1 MPSAQT
7 ALMPLRRRLNAFIA
21 RCHALI
27 GSVCDPYRPELH
39 YMRGP
44 SPKWHA
50 KHVLGTGRE
59 QRVARQAASSSSSKK
74 PGSRPGF
81 LFISAC
87 PDRGHRPV
95 RRHRA
100 VRR

>member
-39 YMRGP
+39 YMREPG
-44 SPKWHA
+44 PKWHA
-50 KHVLGTGRE
+50 KHVLGTGSN
-59 QRVARQAASSSSSKK
+59 A
-74 PGSRPGF
+74 
-81 LFISAC
+81 
-87 PDRGHRPV
+87 
-95 RRHRA
+95 
-100 VRR
+100 

>member
-21 RCHALI
+21 RCHAPI
-27 GSVCDPYRPELH
+27 GSVCDPYRPGFTTCA
-39 YMRGP
+39 GP
-44 SPKWHA
+44 V
-50 KHVLGTGRE
+50 HVARQACPRYRE
-59 QRVARQAASSSSSKK
+59 QRVAREAASSSSSKK

-81 LFISAC
+81 SFIGAC
-87 PDRGHRPV
+87 PDRGLRHRPV
-95 RRHRA
+95 RLHRA